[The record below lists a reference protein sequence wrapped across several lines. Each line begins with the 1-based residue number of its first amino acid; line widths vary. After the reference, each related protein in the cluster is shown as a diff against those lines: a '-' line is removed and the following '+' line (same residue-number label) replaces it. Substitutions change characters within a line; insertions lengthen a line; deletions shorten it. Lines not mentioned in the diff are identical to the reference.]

1 MARISKSALAKLFY
15 RLEKSYSAG
24 IDLHTALRREAEQGT
39 PAFRATMQSLADR
52 VGRGDGV
59 AESIAALGDDFP
71 PLVRA
76 VITAGEQ
83 GGRLEDSFA
92 RLAHHY
98 NNLVLFQR
106 NLLGRMAWP
115 LFELFMAI
123 GVVGLMI
130 LILGYVLESAGFP
143 AIDWFG
149 LKLSV
154 FGNFVLY
161 CVIVSILLAI
171 AAVFIFGSIW
181 GWFGE
186 WPMRI
191 ARRIPLLGKTIECLA
206 LSRFAWTLSVAEN
219 AGMRPQDSTKLALDA
234 TQNFYFTN
242 QVEMVRRSLDERK
255 SIHDALAATKIFP
268 KDFLMYVSNGELA
281 GELAET
287 MDRVSKDLQEQ
298 AEHNLKTITTIGFV
312 VTFLFTA
319 VVIGTAVIILFQ
331 KVYIEQI
338 QNLSKF

>member
-1 MARISKSALAKLFY
+1 MPRISKKVLAKLFY
-15 RLEKSYSAG
+15 RLEKSYAAG
-24 IDLHTALRREAEQGT
+24 IDLHTALRRETEQGS
-39 PAFRATMQSLADR
+39 ADFRVTMQSLADR
-52 VGRGDGV
+52 VGRGDSLS
-59 AESIAALGDDFP
+59 ESIAALGDAFP

-76 VITAGEQ
+76 VITAGER
-83 GGRLEDSFA
+83 GGRLEESFS
-92 RLAHHY
+92 RLSQHY
-98 NNLVLFQR
+98 TNLVQFQR
-106 NLLGRMAWP
+106 NLLARMAWP

-161 CVIVSILLAI
+161 WVIMLGLLSLVGVLI
-171 AAVFIFGSIW
+171 VGSIW

-219 AGMRPQDSTKLALDA
+219 AGMRPQDSTELALDA

-242 QVEMVRRSLDERK
+242 QVETVRQSLDERK
-255 SIHDALAATKIFP
+255 SIHDSLAATKIFP

-312 VTFLFTA
+312 ATFLFTA
-319 VVIGTAVIILFQ
+319 VVIGAAVIILFQ